1 MAFIKHGDGKIMAV
15 VETEELTE
23 EQKKA
28 AKNISANKNNQSIFS
43 EHLNSLLFKFS
54 TRWYGCIFRILIEI
68 RFALNHHEKRRW
80 YR

>member
-28 AKNISANKNNQSIFS
+28 AKNISSKNNQSIKTN
-43 EHLNSLLFKFS
+43 EVDNQD
-54 TRWYGCIFRILIEI
+54 TGR
-68 RFALNHHEKRRW
+68 N
-80 YR
+80 